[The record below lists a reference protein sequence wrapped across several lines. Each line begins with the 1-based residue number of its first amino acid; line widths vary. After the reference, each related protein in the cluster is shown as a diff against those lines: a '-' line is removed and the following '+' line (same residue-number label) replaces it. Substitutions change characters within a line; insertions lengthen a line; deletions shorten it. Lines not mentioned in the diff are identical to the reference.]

1 MGLLRGLFSKQRP
14 EPALLHP
21 FNPEYPLLYFSDSD
35 HWRVMDAFEGV
46 QIFGATGS
54 GKSSG
59 SGQAIAKAFLCAGF
73 GGLVLTAKPDE
84 RNMWLNYARQTGREK
99 DIVVFSPSQPWKCNF
114 LDYELRRP
122 GTGRGLTANI
132 VNLFCHVI
140 ETAESKASGG
150 HNDRYWISQ
159 LEYLLTNATD
169 LMVLAEG
176 KLSLRG
182 LYDIVNSAPQCS
194 EQIHDPG
201 WQSRSY
207 CYACFVKAD
216 QRSKTPQQQHDF
228 NLTADYWLNEF
239 PQLDAEPRSV
249 IKSMFTGMAT
259 RFLRGAL
266 YPLFCTETNIEPD
279 DTYRSGI
286 IILLDLPVKDFM
298 KVGQTA
304 QILFK
309 YIFQQAVERRDVA
322 QFPRPVFL
330 WADEAQNFIS
340 SYDMR
345 FQETARSSR
354 ACTVYLTQNLSN
366 YYKEMGGEA
375 GKAAV
380 DSLLGNLQ
388 TKIFHANGDAV
399 TNSWAA
405 EQIGKMWQTKIN
417 PGMSQRDRAGGFA
430 DSQYNSNFNS
440 SRSVEYDILPR
451 EFTTLQKGGPPDFCA
466 EAIIFQG
473 GRVWQAEDK
482 TWMKLAFNQEI

>member
-1 MGLLRGLFSKQRP
+1 MGLFRRIFGKKRP

-21 FNPEYPLLYFSDSD
+21 FSPEYPLLSFSASD
-35 HWRVMDAFEGV
+35 QWRVRDAFCGT

-59 SGQAIAKAFLCAGF
+59 SGQAIAKAYLYAGF

-84 RNMWLNYARQTGREK
+84 RDVWLRYARQTGREK
-99 DIVVFSPSQPWKCNF
+99 DVVVFSPSESWKFNF

-122 GTGRGLTANI
+122 GKGRGLTANI

-150 HNDRYWISQ
+150 HQEPYWMQQ
-159 LEYLLTNATD
+159 LEYLLTNDVD

-176 KLSLRG
+176 RVSLQG
-182 LYDIVNSAPQCS
+182 LYDIVNSAPQNA
-194 EQIHDPG
+194 EQIHDPD

-228 NLTADYWLNEF
+228 NLTADYWLKEF
-239 PQLDAEPRSV
+239 PQLAEETRSV

-279 DTYRSGI
+279 DTYRVGKI
-286 IILLDLPVKDFM
+286 IILDLPVKEFM
-298 KVGQTA
+298 KVGQSA
-304 QILFK
+304 QVLFK
-309 YIFQQAVERRDVA
+309 YMFQQAVERRDVS
-322 QFPRPVFL
+322 QYPRPVFL

-366 YYKEMGGEA
+366 YYKEMGGET
-375 GKAAV
+375 GRAAV
-380 DSLLGNLQ
+380 DSLMGNLQ
-388 TKIFHANGDAV
+388 TKIFHQNGDFQ

-405 EQIGKMWQTKIN
+405 DQIGRTWQTKIN
-417 PGMSQRDRAGGFA
+417 PGMSQRDRSSGFA

-451 EFTTLQKGGPPDFCA
+451 EFTTLKTGGPPDFCS

-473 GRVWQAEDK
+473 GRIWAAEDK
-482 TWMKLAFNQEI
+482 TWMKLAFNQDI